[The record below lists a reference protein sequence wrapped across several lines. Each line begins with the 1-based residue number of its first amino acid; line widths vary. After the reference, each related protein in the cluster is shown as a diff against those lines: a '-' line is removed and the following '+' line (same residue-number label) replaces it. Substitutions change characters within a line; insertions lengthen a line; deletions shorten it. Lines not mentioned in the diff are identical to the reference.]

1 MANLLDYTQTE
12 FPNHTVELWRPGGW
26 TMPVG
31 ATRAATIEPGSDPT
45 VDPARDPALDP
56 RTSSTA
62 TELELT
68 DHTVVAHVIGA
79 DATLAL
85 LERLRAAGWD
95 RAAAVLVCPAA
106 PSVVPHGD
114 EDRDSVA
121 DLPDR
126 RWILSAAIG
135 AVIGGVLGAV
145 AGWAFSDTAAVAVIG
160 AGFAAVLGAVIG
172 AMLGGLGRHAGERAW
187 SQPHAPGRTM
197 GVVAAFATDPTR
209 ALDAVHEMEAT
220 SPHDVRLVS
229 AAGAWRSP
237 SG

>member
-1 MANLLDYTQTE
+1 MATLLDYTQTE
-12 FPNHTVELWRPGGW
+12 FPNHTVELWRAGRW

-31 ATRAATIEPGSDPT
+31 ATRDLRVEPSQDADRAAAAGGIAAAD
-45 VDPARDPALDP
+45 LD
-56 RTSSTA
+56 
-62 TELELT
+62 LT

-85 LERLRAAGWD
+85 LERLRATGWT

-106 PSVVPHGD
+106 PSVRPQGD

-126 RWILSAAIG
+126 RWIVSALVG
-135 AVIGGVLGAV
+135 AVIAAVLGAV
-145 AGWAFSDTAAVAVIG
+145 VGGIVDESAAVAVVS
-160 AGFAAVLGAVIG
+160 AGFAAVLGAVVG
-172 AMLGGLGRHAGERAW
+172 GMLGGLGRHAGERAW

-197 GVVAAFATDPTR
+197 GVVAAFADDRER
-209 ALDAVHEMEAT
+209 AGAAVHEMEAAAA
-220 SPHDVRLVS
+220 HDVRLVS
-229 AAGAWRSP
+229 SAGAWRSP